1 MTFRDIVLNTIQNQ
15 FAYTNIS
22 DLIVRRADVWD
33 KHFGDISERFVN
45 EILDYNTCVPSA
57 LDYFWG
63 KILKISRNFTDA
75 DGKTFSLT
83 DEQFREIIKI
93 RAFGTTWQGDALS
106 MNEFLKNLFGTRGT
120 VYMVD
125 SQDMTTQIFV
135 FSFQLEPWEK
145 YLFETQDVLPRPAG
159 IGTSIYELDTSTIF
173 GFQGSDFQ
181 PFDQGTLWGG
191 ENATV

>member
-1 MTFRDIVLNTIQNQ
+1 MKSFHDVALDTIQKQ
-15 FAYTNIS
+15 FAYTNVS
-22 DLIVRRADVWD
+22 DLITRRADVWD
-33 KHFGDISERFVN
+33 KHFGDISRRFVD

-63 KILKISRNFTDA
+63 KILKISRNFTDVGGNA
-75 DGKTFSLT
+75 FSLT
-83 DEQFREIIKI
+83 DDQFREVIKI

-106 MNEFLKNLFGTRGT
+106 MNEFLGNLFHPRGI

-145 YLFETQDVLPRPAG
+145 YLFTTQDVLPRPAG
-159 IGTSIYELDTSTIF
+159 IGTCILEIDSSTVF
-173 GFQGSDFQ
+173 GFYGSNFQ
-181 PFDQGTLWGG
+181 PFNQGTFFNGTL
-191 ENATV
+191 